1 MASVGS
7 FEEPCVVFT
16 PGTLVKASVESPGE
30 AV

>member
-7 FEEPCVVFT
+7 SEEPCVVFT
-16 PGTLVKASVESPGE
+16 PGTLVTASVESPAE